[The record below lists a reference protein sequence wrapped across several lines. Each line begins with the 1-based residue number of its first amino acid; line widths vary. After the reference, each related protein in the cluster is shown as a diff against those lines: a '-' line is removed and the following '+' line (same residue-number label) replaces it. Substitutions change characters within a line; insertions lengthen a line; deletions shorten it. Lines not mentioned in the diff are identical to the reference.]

1 MKMHLWEQ
9 IERHLHLHPPPAPQ
23 PTDEAPQEQVLD
35 SRYRAWMSE
44 LSNDLANIDRSYKDD
59 LPWSER

>member
-1 MKMHLWEQ
+1 MKLHLWEH

-23 PTDEAPQEQVLD
+23 PSDEAPQEQVQV

-44 LSNDLANIDRSYKDD
+44 LSDDLANIDRSYKDGPPGSD
-59 LPWSER
+59 